1 LDGVDRTHQWNG
13 AGRWLSFA
21 AAALLLAF
29 SIPMIFSTEN
39 GAAAGWNIFLGLLLF
54 GGVASGSAAAPK
66 ITAVIAALM
75 LVRLAL
81 LPLFGAHLMDF
92 LLAVL
97 FFALVAYAA
106 FDLRR
111 QARSS

>member
-1 LDGVDRTHQWNG
+1 MDGADRTHQWNG

-21 AAALLLAF
+21 AAALLLIF
-29 SIPMIFSTEN
+29 SIPMVFSPDD

-81 LPLFGAHLMDF
+81 LPLFGAHLLDF
-92 LLAVL
+92 LLAL
-97 FFALVAYAA
+97 LLLALVAYAA

-111 QARSS
+111 QVTMS